1 MFFVPIFVIS
11 VYVSIP
17 LQFRFVEHYILSEK
31 LQGTLRAMPPPA
43 GTTRH
48 LPLYFVCVR
57 VCVPVPFA
65 FVVLKDGFN
74 NNPSAVLQELK
85 DLVATKIAKYA
96 VPEHFLV
103 RPRPPV
109 THLTSFTLTSST
121 NLSFPCVLSLRW

>member
-1 MFFVPIFVIS
+1 MFFVTIFVAS
-11 VYVSIP
+11 VFTSTSVS
-17 LQFRFVEHYILSEK
+17 LCAALLSEK
-31 LQGTLRAMPPPA
+31 LQGTLTSRHLPPPA

-48 LPLYFVCVR
+48 LPLYFVRVC

-65 FVVLKDGFN
+65 FVVLKDGFS
-74 NNPSAVLQELK
+74 NNPAAVLQELK

-109 THLTSFTLTSST
+109 THLTSFTLTFST
-121 NLSFPCVLSLRW
+121 KLSFPRVLSLRW